1 MHRDVARQQLLKSHL
16 VTKIE
21 PFIANVQSSSV
32 KCLVLQR
39 FCPRATV
46 TDQSIKTTSI
56 DFSDSLE
63 RMSQAFAA
71 VLLQGVSHDSQ
82 NDITSHFWL
91 RIVGHHR
98 LDGLAA
104 REKTRPPENL
114 RGNHFLHGASH

>member
-1 MHRDVARQQLLKSHL
+1 
-16 VTKIE
+16 
-21 PFIANVQSSSV
+21 
-32 KCLVLQR
+32 
-39 FCPRATV
+39 
-46 TDQSIKTTSI
+46 
-56 DFSDSLE
+56 
-63 RMSQAFAA
+63 MSQAFAE